1 MSRCF
6 IDHLLVTAPSL
17 EIGAAFVKDVLG
29 VAPQTGGEHLR
40 MGTHNRLLR
49 LGDALYLEVI
59 SPNAAVPAPSRPRWF
74 GLDAL
79 GPSSLP
85 ALSGWVART
94 THIQGALSDATE
106 SLGEIEG
113 MNRGALD
120 WLITIPCDGSL
131 PLEGAGPALIEWQ
144 TEPHPASKLEDR
156 GLSLAQ
162 TRASSSRPGAGVPL
176 VVLVADRR
184 ARDCLTAAHRF
195 DATADRAHQHAAGAS
210 APVRTPIV
218 TLFLDFAGLCHL
230 RCLQFVF
237 VSRLIHAPRTG
248 HARIVRSWNGAHA
261 AIRVA
266 AAVAIAARRHADRHL
281 RVLGCTRDI
290 CGNRGAAGQPHLR
303 GRC

>member
-6 IDHLLVTAPSL
+6 IDHLVVTAPSL

-59 SPNAAVPAPSRPRWF
+59 SLNAAVPAPSRPRWF

-79 GPSSLP
+79 GPSSP
-85 ALSGWVART
+85 PSLSGWVART
-94 THIQGALSDATE
+94 TDIQEALSAATE
-106 SLGEIEG
+106 ALGEIEG

-156 GLSLAQ
+156 GLSLA
-162 TRASSSRPGAGVPL
+162 RLELLHPDPER
-176 VVLVADRR
+176 
-184 ARDCLTAAHRF
+184 
-195 DATADRAHQHAAGAS
+195 
-210 APVRTPIV
+210 
-218 TLFLDFAGLCHL
+218 
-230 RCLQFVF
+230 
-237 VSRLIHAPRTG
+237 VSRLLFSLQIAGPVTVSPLPAGSTPLLIAHISTPQGLRLLSAPQ
-248 HARIVRSWNGAHA
+248 S
-261 AIRVA
+261 
-266 AAVAIAARRHADRHL
+266 
-281 RVLGCTRDI
+281 
-290 CGNRGAAGQPHLR
+290 
-303 GRC
+303 